1 MSINEAKDMEKTILE
16 AATKLFLEKGFA
28 STSTTEIA
36 KEVGCNQALVHY
48 YFRTKERLFEAV
60 FADKFQN
67 FASNIL
73 EITKE
78 DLSFEEKLR
87 LKIESHFDMLVEN
100 PKLPLLI
107 AYEMNT
113 NPDRLDSMK
122 KKLGELPAI
131 VFANF
136 QAELN
141 AEFEKG
147 NIRKTTVIDLIFN
160 ILALNI
166 SVFIIG
172 PIMKSFAAL
181 SDEEFKSLVEHR
193 KTENVNTILRSLR
206 P

>member
-1 MSINEAKDMEKTILE
+1 MSINETQDKEKTILD

-36 KEVGCNQALVHY
+36 KEAGCNQALVHY

-60 FADKFQN
+60 FAEKFQN

-73 EITKE
+73 QINQG
-78 DLSFEEKLR
+78 DFSFEEKLR
-87 LKIESHFDMLVEN
+87 LKIESHFDMLMEN

-113 NPDRLDSMK
+113 NPDRLASMK
-122 KKLGELPAI
+122 EKLGELPSI

-136 QAELN
+136 QAELDK
-141 AEFEKG
+141 EIEKG
-147 NIRKTTVIDLIFN
+147 NIRETKVIDLIFN
-160 ILALNI
+160 ILALNL

-172 PIMKSFAAL
+172 PIMKSFAGL
-181 SDEEFKSLVEHR
+181 SEEEFKNLIKHR
-193 KTENVNTILRSLR
+193 RTESVNTILKSLR

>member
-1 MSINEAKDMEKTILE
+1 MSVNETKDMEKTILE

-36 KEVGCNQALVHY
+36 KEAGCNQALVHY

-60 FADKFQN
+60 FADKFQT

-73 EITKE
+73 QINQGEFT
-78 DLSFEEKLR
+78 FEEKLR
-87 LKIESHFDMLVEN
+87 LKVESHFDMLMEN

-113 NPDRLDSMK
+113 NPKRMQSMK
-122 KKLGELPAI
+122 EKLGELPAM

-136 QAELN
+136 QAELD
-141 AEFEKG
+141 AEIEKG
-147 NIRKTTVIDLIFN
+147 NIRETKVIDLIFN
-160 ILALNI
+160 ILALNL

-172 PIMKSFAAL
+172 PIMKSFAGL
-181 SDEEFKSLVEHR
+181 SDDEFAAMVSNR
-193 KTENVNTILRSLR
+193 RTENVNAILKNLR

>member
-1 MSINEAKDMEKTILE
+1 MSINENRDTEKIILE
-16 AATKLFLEKGFA
+16 AATKLFLDKGFA

-36 KEVGCNQALVHY
+36 KEAGCNQALVHY

-60 FADKFQN
+60 FAEKFQN
-67 FASNIL
+67 FVSNIL
-73 EITKE
+73 QINQGDYT
-78 DLSFEEKLR
+78 FEEKLR
-87 LKIESHFDMLVEN
+87 LKIESHFDMLLEN

-113 NPDRLDSMK
+113 NPDRLLSMK
-122 KKLGELPAI
+122 EKLSDLPTK

-136 QAELN
+136 QAELDV
-141 AEFEKG
+141 EIEKG
-147 NIRKTTVIDLIFN
+147 NIRETKVIDLIFN

-172 PIMKSFAAL
+172 PLMKSFVGL
-181 SDEEFKSLVEHR
+181 SDEEFVRLVNHR
-193 KTENVNTILRSLR
+193 RAENVNVILNSLR

>member
-1 MSINEAKDMEKTILE
+1 MLINQTKDMEKTILE

-60 FADKFQN
+60 FAEKFQK
-67 FASNIL
+67 FATNIL
-73 EITKE
+73 EINKG

-87 LKIESHFDMLVEN
+87 LKVESHFDMLLDN
-100 PKLPLLI
+100 PKLPMLI

-113 NPDRLDSMK
+113 NPDRLTSMK
-122 KKLGELPAI
+122 EKLGDLPSI

-136 QAELN
+136 QTELDT
-141 AEFEKG
+141 EFEKG
-147 NIRKTTVIDLIFN
+147 NIRKIMVLDLIFN
-160 ILALNI
+160 ILALNL

-172 PIMKSFAAL
+172 PIMKSFAGL
-181 SDEEFKSLVEHR
+181 SDEEFKILIDHR
-193 KTENVNTILRSLR
+193 KSENVNTILRSLR

>member
-1 MSINEAKDMEKTILE
+1 MSISETKDTEKTILE
-16 AATKLFLEKGFA
+16 AATRLFLEKGFA

-60 FADKFQN
+60 FAEKFQY
-67 FASNIL
+67 FATSIL
-73 EITKE
+73 EINKGN
-78 DLSFEEKLR
+78 LSFEEKLR
-87 LKIESHFDMLVEN
+87 LKIESHYDMLTEN

-113 NPDRLDSMK
+113 NPERRASMK
-122 KKLGELPAI
+122 KKLGELPSV

-136 QAELN
+136 QADLD
-141 AEFEKG
+141 AEYENG
-147 NIRKTTVIDLIFN
+147 NIRKTMVIDLIYN

-172 PIMKSFAAL
+172 PIMKSFAGL
-181 SDEEFKSLVEHR
+181 SDKEFQTLIAHR

>member
-1 MSINEAKDMEKTILE
+1 MPINEVKDMEKTILE
-16 AATKLFLEKGFA
+16 TATRLFLEKGYA

-36 KEVGCNQALVHY
+36 KAVGCNQALVHY

-60 FADKFQN
+60 FAEKFQS

-73 EITKE
+73 EINKGN
-78 DLSFEEKLR
+78 LSFEEKLR
-87 LKIESHFDMLVEN
+87 LKIESHFDMLIDN
-100 PKLPLLI
+100 PRLPLLI

-113 NPDRLDSMK
+113 NPDRLASMK

-136 QAELN
+136 QAELD
-141 AEFEKG
+141 AEYEKG
-147 NIRKTTVIDLIFN
+147 NIRETMVIDLIFN
-160 ILALNI
+160 ILALNL

-172 PIMKSFAAL
+172 PIMKSFAGL
-181 SDEEFKSLVEHR
+181 SDEDFKNLVEHR

>member
-1 MSINEAKDMEKTILE
+1 MVINENRDTEKIILE
-16 AATKLFLEKGFA
+16 AATKLFLDKGFA

-36 KEVGCNQALVHY
+36 KEAGCNQALVHY

-60 FADKFQN
+60 FAEKFQN
-67 FASNIL
+67 FVSNIL
-73 EITKE
+73 QINQGDYT
-78 DLSFEEKLR
+78 FEEKLR
-87 LKIESHFDMLVEN
+87 LKIESHFDMLLEN

-113 NPDRLDSMK
+113 NPDRLLSMK
-122 KKLGELPAI
+122 EKLSDLPTK

-136 QAELN
+136 QAELDV
-141 AEFEKG
+141 EIEKG
-147 NIRKTTVIDLIFN
+147 NIRETKVIDLIFN

-172 PIMKSFAAL
+172 PLMKSFVGL
-181 SDEEFKSLVEHR
+181 SDEEFVRLVNHR
-193 KTENVNTILRSLR
+193 RAENVNVILNSLR

>member
-1 MSINEAKDMEKTILE
+1 MVINENRDTEKIILE
-16 AATKLFLEKGFA
+16 AATKLFLDKGFA

-36 KEVGCNQALVHY
+36 KEAGCNQALVHY

-60 FADKFQN
+60 FAEKFQN
-67 FASNIL
+67 FVSNIL
-73 EITKE
+73 QINQGDYT
-78 DLSFEEKLR
+78 FEEKLR
-87 LKIESHFDMLVEN
+87 LKIESHFDMLLEN

-113 NPDRLDSMK
+113 NPDRLLSMK
-122 KKLGELPAI
+122 EKLSDLPTK

-136 QAELN
+136 QAELDV
-141 AEFEKG
+141 EIEKG
-147 NIRKTTVIDLIFN
+147 NIRETKVIDLIFN

-172 PIMKSFAAL
+172 PLMKSFVGL
-181 SDEEFKSLVEHR
+181 SDEEFVRLVNHR
-193 KTENVNTILRSLR
+193 RAENMNVILNSLR

>member
-1 MSINEAKDMEKTILE
+1 MSINETKDMEKTILE

-67 FASNIL
+67 FTSNIL
-73 EITKE
+73 KINKE

-87 LKIESHFDMLVEN
+87 LKIESHFDMLFEN

-113 NPDRLDSMK
+113 NPDRLASMK
-122 KKLGELPAI
+122 EKLGDLPST
-131 VFANF
+131 VFASF
-136 QAELN
+136 QSELD

-147 NIRKTTVIDLIFN
+147 NIRKTKVIDLIFN

-172 PIMKSFAAL
+172 PIMKSFTGL
-181 SDEEFKSLVEHR
+181 SDEVFKSLVEHR
-193 KTENVNTILRSLR
+193 KSENVNTILRSLR

>member
-1 MSINEAKDMEKTILE
+1 MSINENKDTEKIILE
-16 AATKLFLEKGFA
+16 AATKLFLDRGFA

-36 KEVGCNQALVHY
+36 KEAGCNQALVHY

-60 FADKFQN
+60 FAEKFQN

-73 EITKE
+73 QINKGDYT
-78 DLSFEEKLR
+78 FEEKLR
-87 LKIESHFDMLVEN
+87 MKIESHFDMLLKN

-113 NPDRLDSMK
+113 NPDRLQSMK
-122 KKLGELPAI
+122 EKLSDLPTI

-136 QAELN
+136 QAELDVETEN
-141 AEFEKG
+141 G
-147 NIRKTTVIDLIFN
+147 NIRETKVIDLIFN

-172 PIMKSFAAL
+172 PLMKSFVGL
-181 SDEEFKSLVEHR
+181 SDEEFVNLVKHR
-193 KTENVNTILRSLR
+193 KTENVNVILNSLR